1 MIDRIL
7 GEDEEDDHHDAS
19 EEEEEISPG
28 IEESASQISRED
40 AMKLVFSDNLQ
51 QSGKNRM
58 DSDLSSQASVMSF
71 KSSALDEVPK
81 KTTVRA
87 RRSSYLS
94 RHSNSPHIDRRKS
107 SEMSK
112 DRKRSMLQLQ
122 REHKRKIA
130 VSTYKIL
137 SDAIESLSLNAPKP
151 NETQS
156 HDVVDE
162 ILSQLEIIA
171 RLGESVSGT
180 LHLGSIMPV
189 RYIMRALQRYFLHR
203 EAPVRNSFHDICLY
217 TIFLKITQS
226 HRYVM
231 L

>member
-40 AMKLVFSDNLQ
+40 AMKLVFSDNL